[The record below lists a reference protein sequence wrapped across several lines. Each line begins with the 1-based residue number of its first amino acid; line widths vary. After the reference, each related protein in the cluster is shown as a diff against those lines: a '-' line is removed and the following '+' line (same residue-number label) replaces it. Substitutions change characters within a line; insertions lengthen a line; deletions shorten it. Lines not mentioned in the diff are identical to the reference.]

1 MCQRDSGLA
10 FRDSC
15 IFESIAGHPVWFLFK
30 KKTRITSDI
39 DIQVALRVPLV
50 AINIFK

>member
-1 MCQRDSGLA
+1 MALLSETAVSLKALLDILYGFYL
-10 FRDSC
+10 
-15 IFESIAGHPVWFLFK
+15 K